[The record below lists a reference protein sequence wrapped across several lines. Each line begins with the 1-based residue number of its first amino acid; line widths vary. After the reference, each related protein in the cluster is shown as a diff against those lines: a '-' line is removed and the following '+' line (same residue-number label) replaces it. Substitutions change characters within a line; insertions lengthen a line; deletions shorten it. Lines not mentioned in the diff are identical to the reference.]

1 MAIVEYGSW
10 ARDELTDRSDL
21 DVIVIVTGDIAVN
34 RDQYRRWDE
43 APLAW
48 SGLNIEPHFIRF
60 PEAGAP
66 LSALWAEMAVEGVV
80 LFEDSPIVSLH
91 LAEVRRLLATGEI
104 TRHSAHGQPY
114 WIQGAAKKDG

>member
-1 MAIVEYGSW
+1 MAIVAYGSW

-21 DVIVIVTGDIAVN
+21 DVIVTGDTAVN

-48 SGLNIEPHFIRF
+48 NGLNIEPHFIRF

-66 LSALWAEMAVEGVV
+66 LSALWAEMAIEGVV
-80 LFEDSPIVSLH
+80 LFEGSPIVSLH
-91 LAEVRRLLATGEI
+91 LAEVRRRLVTGEI
-104 TRHSAHGQPY
+104 TRHSAHGQRY
-114 WIQGAAKKDG
+114 WIQGAAKKGG